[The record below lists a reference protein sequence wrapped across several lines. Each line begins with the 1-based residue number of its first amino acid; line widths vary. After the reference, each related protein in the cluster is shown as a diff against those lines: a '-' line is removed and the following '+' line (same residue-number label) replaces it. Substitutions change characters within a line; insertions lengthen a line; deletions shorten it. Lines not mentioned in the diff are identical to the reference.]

1 MQGVAEAPP
10 KPSPAGQ
17 SGKREGKGNPGVFGE
32 GTSVEPGQGWPSEN
46 TNWQLEVLGPP
57 FLILLRC
64 CVVSAFG
71 KFLKIEILL
80 FLLSVLN
87 KAPLS
92 IQTEGRQITKIT
104 SNLFNNFAQ
113 ARIYGWLRI
122 QRRKSSI

>member
-17 SGKREGKGNPGVFGE
+17 SGKREGKGNPGVFGGE
-32 GTSVEPGQGWPSEN
+32 LQWSQGWPSEN
-46 TNWQLEVLGPP
+46 TNWQSVVLGPP

-104 SNLFNNFAQ
+104 SNLFNSFAQ

>member
-1 MQGVAEAPP
+1 MQGVAEAPQLGNQ
-10 KPSPAGQ
+10 AR
-17 SGKREGKGNPGVFGE
+17 GKAIQGCLVGE
-32 GTSVEPGQGWPSEN
+32 LQWSQGWPSEN
-46 TNWQLEVLGPP
+46 TNWQSEVLGPP

-92 IQTEGRQITKIT
+92 IQTEGRQIAKIT
-104 SNLFNNFAQ
+104 SNLFNNSAQ

-122 QRRKSSI
+122 QRCKSSI